1 MEKYTYKESG
11 IEWLG
16 NIPKHWKV
24 TSLKRVLSEALK
36 YGANESAELEDKN
49 LPRYIRITDFGNN
62 GKLKENTFK
71 SLPIEKAIQYP
82 LSEGD
87 ILFARSGATVG
98 KTFQF
103 KNYKGKACY
112 AGYLIKA
119 TPCKWIIDSDFLFF
133 FTKSIGYE
141 EWKNLIFTQATI
153 QNIGADKYQY
163 LPLSVPPL
171 KEQKA
176 IVEYLDKATVKI
188 DRIISI
194 KQEQLVKMGDY
205 YDSRIHE
212 YITKGINKSDFIESG
227 IDWQGEVP
235 KHWNKEKLFR
245 LADKMG
251 SGGTPK
257 STNQDYYGGHIS
269 WIQSGDLNDWIVSTT
284 KKTITEEALNNSSA
298 KMFKKGTLLIAMY
311 GATIGKLGVMG
322 MDSATNQ
329 ACCAIQVGSKLNSDF
344 LFYLLYDMR
353 KFLISQGYGGGQ
365 QNISQETLKQQ
376 YFYYP
381 EKKEQIEIV
390 NQIKD
395 FRSKQEIIRENVKS
409 QIETLQ
415 AYRKNLIHE
424 CVTGKKQI
432 AKYTLN

>member
-1 MEKYTYKESG
+1 MEKHTYKDSG

-16 NIPKHWKV
+16 KIPEHWK
-24 TSLKRVLSEALK
+24 TDRVKDVSKLRDEKVQIKSSDKNYLELENLEQGTGKVIGFQDTLEVISKVMTFKKGDVLFGKLRPYLEKYYLTQENGYCTGEILAMEPKSIDNLFFK
-36 YGANESAELEDKN
+36 YFIGSPNFIKQCDVFSYGAKM
-49 LPRYIRITDFGNN
+49 PRVNWQTQIG
-62 GKLKENTFK
+62 TFEI
-71 SLPIEKAIQYP
+71 PI
-82 LSEGD
+82 
-87 ILFARSGATVG
+87 
-98 KTFQF
+98 
-103 KNYKGKACY
+103 
-112 AGYLIKA
+112 
-119 TPCKWIIDSDFLFF
+119 
-133 FTKSIGYE
+133 
-141 EWKNLIFTQATI
+141 
-153 QNIGADKYQY
+153 
-163 LPLSVPPL
+163 PPP

-176 IVEYLDKATVKI
+176 IAEYLDKATLKI
-188 DRIISI
+188 DHIITI
-194 KQEQLVKMGDY
+194 KQEQLVKMEDY

-212 YITKGINKSDFIESG
+212 YITKGINKIDFIESG

-257 STNQDYYGGHIS
+257 STNQDYYGGEID

-322 MDSATNQ
+322 MDAATNQ

-353 KFLISQGYGGGQ
+353 KYLISQGYGGGQ
-365 QNISQETLKQQ
+365 PNISQETLKQQ
-376 YFYYP
+376 YFYHP
-381 EKKEQIEIV
+381 PKTEQIEIV

-395 FRSKQEIIRENVKS
+395 FRSKQEIIRDNVKS

-415 AYRKNLIHE
+415 AYRKSLIHE

-432 AKYTLN
+432 TTAIKN